1 MDDGGK
7 TDEGGKG
14 EYGEYGS
21 NGSNGSMEGRR
32 FFFLFLGRMVE

>member
-14 EYGEYGS
+14 EYGEFGS

-32 FFFLFLGRMVE
+32 FFFVLFFYG